1 MNILENLISAF
12 SILRGSKL
20 RTILTLLGIT
30 IGIAG
35 VIAMMSFGAGI
46 GGPSMFG
53 VYRPGHIRKN
63 GRWQRN
69 TSPHHLEMRDLQ
81 DVLTECPSVEVAT
94 VEGSYYISLG
104 VDGKFQKTYLR
115 ATTNEYQAVREWRTA
130 EKLMMTQIESIGG
143 PSMFGVYRP
152 GYIEK
157 NNRWQRNT
165 SPHFLE
171 MRDLHDILA
180 SCPSVEVATVERSH
194 SIDFEVEGKHQRTYM
209 RATTNE
215 YQAVRRW
222 QTEYGRFLADT
233 DMDFWNKVCVI
244 GARVWKEQ
252 FKGQDPI
259 GKEVGIDNKR
269 FTVIGIMESRG
280 DGLEMG
286 KSDDNMIFIPI
297 TTAQTRFGG
306 RNQVGAIMAR
316 AKSIE
321 LVEQALKEVETVIMR
336 NHGGDDTFF
345 RTWNAKKGIEGGR
358 RIIFIIEMVL
368 VVIASVAL
376 IVAGIGIL
384 NIMLVSVTERI
395 PEIGLRKAVGAK
407 SLDIR
412 VQFLTESVLLCLIG
426 SLLGIAFGAV
436 VGKGFAWAVSQF
448 FNELSWPSVVTPE
461 AVLISVAAGTAIGI
475 FFGYYPASQ
484 AAKMAP
490 IDAIRHT

>member
-1 MNILENLISAF
+1 MQILENLISAF
-12 SILRGSKL
+12 SVLRGSKL

-35 VIAMMSFGAGI
+35 VIAMMSFGAG
-46 GGPSMFG
+46 
-53 VYRPGHIRKN
+53 
-63 GRWQRN
+63 
-69 TSPHHLEMRDLQ
+69 
-81 DVLTECPSVEVAT
+81 
-94 VEGSYYISLG
+94 
-104 VDGKFQKTYLR
+104 
-115 ATTNEYQAVREWRTA
+115 A
-130 EKLMMTQIESIGG
+130 EKLMMAEIENIGG

-152 GYIEK
+152 GYVRK
-157 NNRWQRNT
+157 NDRWQRNN
-165 SPHFLE
+165 SPHYLE

-180 SCPSVEVATVERSH
+180 DCPSVEVATVERSH
-194 SIDFEVEGKHQRTYM
+194 PIDFEVEGKHRRTYL
-209 RATTNE
+209 RATTKE

-252 FKGQDPI
+252 FKGQNPI
-259 GKEVGIDNKR
+259 GEEVSINNKR
-269 FTVIGIMESRG
+269 FTVIGVMESRG
-280 DGLEMG
+280 DGLEQG
-286 KSDDNMIFIPI
+286 RSDDNMIFIPI

-306 RNQVGAIMAR
+306 RNRVGAIMAR
-316 AKSIE
+316 AKSID
-321 LVEQALKEVETVIMR
+321 LVEQALKEVKTVIMR
-336 NHGGDDTFF
+336 NHGGDETFF
-345 RTWNAKKGIEGGR
+345 RTWNAKKGIEGGK

-368 VVIASVAL
+368 VIIASVAL

-412 VQFLTESVLLCLIG
+412 LQFLTESVLLCLIG

-436 VGKGFAWAVSQF
+436 VGNGFAWAVGHF
-448 FNELSWPSVVTPE
+448 FNELSWPAVITLR
-461 AVLISVAAGTAIGI
+461 AVLISVGAGAAVGI

-484 AAKMAP
+484 AAKMTP

>member
-12 SILRGSKL
+12 SVLRRSKL

-35 VIAMMSFGAGI
+35 VIAMMSFGAGAEKLLMAEVNQI
-46 GGPSMFG
+46 GGPNMFG
-53 VYRPGHIRKN
+53 VYRPGYVRKN

-69 TSPHHLEMRDLQ
+69 NSPHHLEMQDLQ

-104 VDGKFQKTYLR
+104 VDGKFQQTYLR
-115 ATTNEYQAVREWRTA
+115 ATTNEYQAVREW
-130 EKLMMTQIESIGG
+130 
-143 PSMFGVYRP
+143 
-152 GYIEK
+152 
-157 NNRWQRNT
+157 
-165 SPHFLE
+165 
-171 MRDLHDILA
+171 
-180 SCPSVEVATVERSH
+180 
-194 SIDFEVEGKHQRTYM
+194 
-209 RATTNE
+209 
-215 YQAVRRW
+215 

-233 DMDFWNKVCVI
+233 DMDTWTKVCVI
-244 GARVWKEQ
+244 GSKIWKEQ

-259 GKEVGIDNKR
+259 GKEVIVDSHGNKKR

-280 DGLEMG
+280 DGLERG
-286 KSDDNMIFIPI
+286 KSDDNMLFIPI
-297 TTAQTRFGG
+297 TTAQKRFWGHDH
-306 RNQVGAIMAR
+306 VGHIMVR
-316 AKSIE
+316 AKSPL
-321 LVEQALKEVETVIMR
+321 LVEQALKEVKTIIMR

-345 RTWNAKKGIEGGR
+345 RTWSAKKGIAHAKR
-358 RIIFIIEMVL
+358 MIFIIETVL
-368 VVIASVAL
+368 VVIASVSL

-407 SLDIR
+407 SFDIR
-412 VQFLTESVLLCLIG
+412 LQFLTESVLLCLIG
-426 SLLGIAFGAV
+426 SLLGIAFGAIV
-436 VGKGFAWAVSQF
+436 GQGFSWIVGKFLPEMA
-448 FNELSWPSVVTPE
+448 WPSVLTPE
-461 AVLISVAAGTAIGI
+461 AVLISVGAGAAVGI

>member
-1 MNILENLISAF
+1 MHMLENLISAF
-12 SILRGSKL
+12 SVLRGSKL

-35 VIAMMSFGAGI
+35 VISMMSFGAG
-46 GGPSMFG
+46 
-53 VYRPGHIRKN
+53 
-63 GRWQRN
+63 
-69 TSPHHLEMRDLQ
+69 
-81 DVLTECPSVEVAT
+81 
-94 VEGSYYISLG
+94 
-104 VDGKFQKTYLR
+104 
-115 ATTNEYQAVREWRTA
+115 A
-130 EKLMMTQIESIGG
+130 EKLMMAEFENIGG

-152 GYIEK
+152 GYIRK

-165 SPHFLE
+165 SPHYLE
-171 MRDLHDILA
+171 MRDLHDILLE
-180 SCPSVEVATVERSH
+180 CPSVEVATVERSH
-194 SIDFEVEGKHQRTYM
+194 FINFKVEGRHQQTYM

-222 QTEYGRFLADT
+222 KTEYGRFLADT

-244 GARVWKEQ
+244 GAKVWKEQ

-259 GKEVGIDNKR
+259 GKEVSINNRR
-269 FTVIGIMESRG
+269 FTVIGIMKSRG
-280 DGLEMG
+280 DGLERG
-286 KSDDNMIFIPI
+286 RSDDNMIFVPI

-306 RNQVGAIMAR
+306 RNRVGAIMAR
-316 AKSIE
+316 AKNLD
-321 LVEQALKEVETVIMR
+321 LVEQALKEVKTVISR

-345 RTWNAKKGIEGGR
+345 RTWNAKKGIESGR
-358 RIIFIIEMVL
+358 RMIFIIESVL
-368 VVIASVAL
+368 VVIASVSL

-412 VQFLTESVLLCLIG
+412 IQFLTESVLLCLIG
-426 SLLGIAFGAV
+426 SLLGIALGAV
-436 VGKGFAWAVSQF
+436 VGKGFAWIVGKF
-448 FNELSWPSVVTPE
+448 LEELSWPAVITPE
-461 AVLISVAAGTAIGI
+461 AVLISVGAGAAVGI

-484 AAKMAP
+484 AAKMTP

>member
-1 MNILENLISAF
+1 MHILENLISAF
-12 SILRGSKL
+12 SVLRGSKL

-35 VIAMMSFGAGI
+35 VIAMMSFGAG
-46 GGPSMFG
+46 
-53 VYRPGHIRKN
+53 
-63 GRWQRN
+63 
-69 TSPHHLEMRDLQ
+69 
-81 DVLTECPSVEVAT
+81 
-94 VEGSYYISLG
+94 
-104 VDGKFQKTYLR
+104 
-115 ATTNEYQAVREWRTA
+115 A
-130 EKLMMTQIESIGG
+130 EKLMMAEFENIGG

-152 GYIEK
+152 GYIRK

-165 SPHFLE
+165 SPHYLE
-171 MRDLHDILA
+171 MQDLHDILA
-180 SCPSVEVATVERSH
+180 DCPSVEVATVERSH
-194 SIDFEVEGKHQRTYM
+194 PINFKVEGKHQETYL

-222 QTEYGRFLADT
+222 KTEYGRFLADT

-244 GARVWKEQ
+244 GAKVWKEQ

-259 GKEVGIDNKR
+259 GKEVGINNRR

-280 DGLEMG
+280 DGLERG
-286 KSDDNMIFIPI
+286 RSDDNMIFIPI

-306 RNQVGAIMAR
+306 RNRVGAIMAR
-316 AKSIE
+316 AKS
-321 LVEQALKEVETVIMR
+321 LDVVDQALKEVKTVISR

-345 RTWNAKKGIEGGR
+345 RTWNAKKGIESGKR
-358 RIIFIIEMVL
+358 MIFIIESVL
-368 VVIASVAL
+368 VVIASVSL

-412 VQFLTESVLLCLIG
+412 LQFLTESVLLCLIG
-426 SLLGIAFGAV
+426 SLLGIMLGAA
-436 VGKGFAWAVSQF
+436 VGRGFAWIVGKILD
-448 FNELSWPSVVTPE
+448 EMSWPAVITPE
-461 AVLISVAAGTAIGI
+461 AVLISVAAGAAVGI

-484 AAKMAP
+484 AAKMTP

>member
-1 MNILENLISAF
+1 MQLLENLISAF
-12 SILRGSKL
+12 SVLRGSKL

-35 VIAMMSFGAGI
+35 VIAMMSFGAG
-46 GGPSMFG
+46 
-53 VYRPGHIRKN
+53 
-63 GRWQRN
+63 
-69 TSPHHLEMRDLQ
+69 
-81 DVLTECPSVEVAT
+81 
-94 VEGSYYISLG
+94 
-104 VDGKFQKTYLR
+104 
-115 ATTNEYQAVREWRTA
+115 A
-130 EKLMMTQIESIGG
+130 EKLMMAQVEKIGG

-157 NNRWQRNT
+157 NNRWQRNN
-165 SPHFLE
+165 SAHFLE

-180 SCPSVEVATVERSH
+180 DCPSVEVATVERSH
-194 SIDFEVEGKHQRTYM
+194 PIDFEVKGRHRRTYL

-215 YQAVRRW
+215 YQDVQRW
-222 QTEYGRFLADT
+222 EAEYGRFLADT

-244 GARVWKEQ
+244 GSKVWKEQ

-259 GKEVGIDNKR
+259 GKEVGINNNR

-280 DGLEMG
+280 DGFDEG
-286 KSDDNMIFIPI
+286 RSEDNMIFIPI

-306 RNQVGAIMAR
+306 RNRVGAIIAR
-316 AKSIE
+316 AKSIY
-321 LVEQALKEVETVIMR
+321 LVDQALKEVKTVIMR

-345 RTWNAKKGIEGGR
+345 RTWNAKKGIEGGK
-358 RIIFIIEMVL
+358 RIIFIMEMVL
-368 VVIASVAL
+368 VVIASISL

-412 VQFLTESVLLCLIG
+412 LQFLTESVLLCLIG
-426 SLLGIAFGAV
+426 SLLGIAFGAI

-448 FNELSWPSVVTPE
+448 FQELSWPSVVTPE
-461 AVLISVAAGTAIGI
+461 AVLISVAAGAVIGI

-484 AAKMAP
+484 AAKLTP

>member
-1 MNILENLISAF
+1 MHVLENLISAF
-12 SILRGSKL
+12 SILRASKM
-20 RTILTLLGIT
+20 RTVLTLLGIT

-35 VIAMMSFGAGI
+35 VIAMMSFGAG
-46 GGPSMFG
+46 
-53 VYRPGHIRKN
+53 
-63 GRWQRN
+63 
-69 TSPHHLEMRDLQ
+69 
-81 DVLTECPSVEVAT
+81 
-94 VEGSYYISLG
+94 
-104 VDGKFQKTYLR
+104 
-115 ATTNEYQAVREWRTA
+115 A
-130 EKLMMTQIESIGG
+130 EKLMMAEFENIGG

-152 GYIEK
+152 GYIRK

-171 MRDLHDILA
+171 MRDLHDILTD
-180 SCPSVEVATVERSH
+180 CPSVEVATVERSH
-194 SIDFEVEGKHQRTYM
+194 FINFEVEGKHRQTYM

-244 GARVWKEQ
+244 GAKVWKEQ

-259 GKEVGIDNKR
+259 GKEVGINNRR
-269 FTVIGIMESRG
+269 FTIIGIMESRG
-280 DGLEMG
+280 DGLERG
-286 KSDDNMIFIPI
+286 RSDDNMIFVPI

-306 RNQVGAIMAR
+306 RNRVGAVMAR
-316 AKSIE
+316 AKSID
-321 LVEQALKEVETVIMR
+321 VVDQALKEVRTVIMR

-345 RTWNAKKGIEGGR
+345 RTWNAKKGIESGKR
-358 RIIFIIEMVL
+358 MIFIIESVL
-368 VVIASVAL
+368 VVIASVSL

-412 VQFLTESVLLCLIG
+412 IQFLTESVLLCLIG
-426 SLLGIAFGAV
+426 SLLGIALGAV
-436 VGKGFAWAVSQF
+436 AGRGFAWIVSKF
-448 FNELSWPSVVTPE
+448 LEELSWPAVITPE
-461 AVLISVAAGTAIGI
+461 AVLISVGAGAAVGI

-484 AAKMAP
+484 AAKMTP

>member
-1 MNILENLISAF
+1 MHLLENLISAF

-35 VIAMMSFGAGI
+35 VIAMMSFGAG
-46 GGPSMFG
+46 
-53 VYRPGHIRKN
+53 
-63 GRWQRN
+63 
-69 TSPHHLEMRDLQ
+69 
-81 DVLTECPSVEVAT
+81 
-94 VEGSYYISLG
+94 
-104 VDGKFQKTYLR
+104 
-115 ATTNEYQAVREWRTA
+115 A
-130 EKLMMTQIESIGG
+130 EKLMMAEFENIGG

-152 GYIEK
+152 GYVRK

-171 MRDLHDILA
+171 MRDLHDILTD
-180 SCPSVEVATVERSH
+180 CPSVEVATVERSH
-194 SIDFEVEGKHQRTYM
+194 FINFDVEGRHRQTYM

-222 QTEYGRFLADT
+222 KTEYGRFLADT

-244 GARVWKEQ
+244 GAKVWKEQ
-252 FKGQDPI
+252 FKGQNPI
-259 GKEVGIDNKR
+259 GKEVGINNRR
-269 FTVIGIMESRG
+269 FTIIGIMESRG
-280 DGLEMG
+280 DGLERG
-286 KSDDNMIFIPI
+286 RSDDNMIFVPI

-306 RNQVGAIMAR
+306 RNRVGAIMAR
-316 AKSIE
+316 AKSID
-321 LVEQALKEVETVIMR
+321 VVDQALKEVKTVIMR

-345 RTWNAKKGIEGGR
+345 RTWNAKKGIESGKR
-358 RIIFIIEMVL
+358 MIFIIESVL
-368 VVIASVAL
+368 VVIASVSL

-412 VQFLTESVLLCLIG
+412 LQFLTESVLLCVIG
-426 SLLGIAFGAV
+426 SLLGIALGAV
-436 VGKGFAWAVSQF
+436 VGKGFAWIVSKF
-448 FNELSWPSVVTPE
+448 LAEMSWPAVITPE
-461 AVLISVAAGTAIGI
+461 AVLISVGAGAAVGI
-475 FFGYYPASQ
+475 FFGFYPASQ
-484 AAKMAP
+484 AAKMTP

>member
-1 MNILENLISAF
+1 MHILENLISAF
-12 SILRGSKL
+12 SVLRASKL

-35 VIAMMSFGAGI
+35 VISMMSFGAG
-46 GGPSMFG
+46 
-53 VYRPGHIRKN
+53 
-63 GRWQRN
+63 
-69 TSPHHLEMRDLQ
+69 
-81 DVLTECPSVEVAT
+81 
-94 VEGSYYISLG
+94 
-104 VDGKFQKTYLR
+104 
-115 ATTNEYQAVREWRTA
+115 A
-130 EKLMMTQIESIGG
+130 EKLMMAEFENIGG

-152 GYIEK
+152 GYIRK

-171 MRDLHDILA
+171 MRDLHDILLE
-180 SCPSVEVATVERSH
+180 CPSVEVATVERSH
-194 SIDFEVEGKHQRTYM
+194 FINFKVEGRHQQTYM

-222 QTEYGRFLADT
+222 KTEYGRFLADT

-244 GARVWKEQ
+244 GAKVWKEQ
-252 FKGQDPI
+252 FKGQNPI
-259 GKEVGIDNKR
+259 GEEVSINNRR
-269 FTVIGIMESRG
+269 FTVIGIMKSRG
-280 DGLEMG
+280 DGLERG
-286 KSDDNMIFIPI
+286 RSDDNMIFVPI

-306 RNQVGAIMAR
+306 RNRVGAIMAR
-316 AKSIE
+316 AKNLD
-321 LVEQALKEVETVIMR
+321 LVEQALKEVKTVISR

-345 RTWNAKKGIEGGR
+345 RTWNAKKGIESGKR
-358 RIIFIIEMVL
+358 MIFIIESVL
-368 VVIASVAL
+368 VVIASVSL

-412 VQFLTESVLLCLIG
+412 IQFLTESVLLCLIG
-426 SLLGIAFGAV
+426 SLLGIMLGAIL
-436 VGKGFAWAVSQF
+436 GNGFAWIVGKF
-448 FNELSWPSVVTPE
+448 FEELSWPAVITLK
-461 AVLISVAAGTAIGI
+461 AVLISVGAGAAVGI

-484 AAKMAP
+484 AAKMTP

>member
-1 MNILENLISAF
+1 MHLLENLISAF

-35 VIAMMSFGAGI
+35 VIAMMSFGAG
-46 GGPSMFG
+46 
-53 VYRPGHIRKN
+53 
-63 GRWQRN
+63 
-69 TSPHHLEMRDLQ
+69 
-81 DVLTECPSVEVAT
+81 
-94 VEGSYYISLG
+94 
-104 VDGKFQKTYLR
+104 
-115 ATTNEYQAVREWRTA
+115 A
-130 EKLMMTQIESIGG
+130 EKLMMAEFENIGG

-152 GYIEK
+152 GYVRK

-171 MRDLHDILA
+171 MRDLHDILTD
-180 SCPSVEVATVERSH
+180 CPSVEVATVERSH
-194 SIDFEVEGKHQRTYM
+194 FINFDVEGRHRQTYM

-222 QTEYGRFLADT
+222 KTEYGRFLADT

-244 GARVWKEQ
+244 GAKVWKEQ
-252 FKGQDPI
+252 FKGQNPI
-259 GKEVGIDNKR
+259 GKEVGINNRR
-269 FTVIGIMESRG
+269 FTIIGIMESRG
-280 DGLEMG
+280 DGLERG
-286 KSDDNMIFIPI
+286 RSDDNMIFVPI

-306 RNQVGAIMAR
+306 RNRVGAIMAR
-316 AKSIE
+316 AKSID
-321 LVEQALKEVETVIMR
+321 VVDQALKEVKTVLMR

-345 RTWNAKKGIEGGR
+345 RTWNAKKGIESGKR
-358 RIIFIIEMVL
+358 MIFIIESVL
-368 VVIASVAL
+368 VVIASVSL

-412 VQFLTESVLLCLIG
+412 LQFLTESVLLCVIG
-426 SLLGIAFGAV
+426 SLLGIALGAV
-436 VGKGFAWAVSQF
+436 VGKGFAWIVSKF
-448 FNELSWPSVVTPE
+448 LEEMSWPAVITPE
-461 AVLISVAAGTAIGI
+461 AVLISVGAGAAVGI
-475 FFGYYPASQ
+475 FFGFYPASQ
-484 AAKMAP
+484 AAKMTP

>member
-1 MNILENLISAF
+1 MHILENLISAF
-12 SILRGSKL
+12 SVLRASKL

-35 VIAMMSFGAGI
+35 VIAMMSFGAG
-46 GGPSMFG
+46 
-53 VYRPGHIRKN
+53 
-63 GRWQRN
+63 
-69 TSPHHLEMRDLQ
+69 
-81 DVLTECPSVEVAT
+81 
-94 VEGSYYISLG
+94 
-104 VDGKFQKTYLR
+104 
-115 ATTNEYQAVREWRTA
+115 A
-130 EKLMMTQIESIGG
+130 EKLMMSEFENIGG

-152 GYIEK
+152 GYIRK

-165 SPHFLE
+165 SPHYLE
-171 MRDLHDILA
+171 MQDLYDILTD
-180 SCPSVEVATVERSH
+180 CPSVEVATVERSH
-194 SIDFEVEGKHQRTYM
+194 FINFEVEGKHRQTYM

-222 QTEYGRFLADT
+222 KTEYGRFLADT

-244 GARVWKEQ
+244 GAKVWKEQ
-252 FKGQDPI
+252 FKGQNPV
-259 GKEVGIDNKR
+259 GKEVSINNRR

-280 DGLEMG
+280 DGLERG
-286 KSDDNMIFIPI
+286 RSDDNMIFVPI

-306 RNQVGAIMAR
+306 RNRVGAIMAR
-316 AKSIE
+316 AKSIDV
-321 LVEQALKEVETVIMR
+321 VEQALKEVKTVISR

-345 RTWNAKKGIEGGR
+345 RTWNAKKGIESGKR
-358 RIIFIIEMVL
+358 MIFIIESVL
-368 VVIASVAL
+368 VVIASVSL

-412 VQFLTESVLLCLIG
+412 IQFLTESVLLCLIG
-426 SLLGIAFGAV
+426 SLLGITLGAV
-436 VGKGFAWAVSQF
+436 VGNGFAWIVGKF
-448 FNELSWPSVVTPE
+448 LEEMSWPAVITLK
-461 AVLISVAAGTAIGI
+461 AVLISVGAGAAVGI

-484 AAKMAP
+484 AAKMTP